1 MRNFKQIV
9 SVVVITL
16 GLVFFVAKHS
26 YAQVDS
32 TAKKDTIPKTDTIV
46 APPPTAA
53 TTPAEKPEKRSNF
66 IIYAGPNWSTLR
78 VGDDL
83 NNESETGFH
92 IGMSWRTKGFFH
104 GQFGIRYNNAVF
116 DLLPSGRSDSGD
128 HKFSISSL
136 DFPLTGAINILPG
149 QGLLNLRAFIS
160 AVPSF
165 NIGMGDNDYYEKD
178 NVETFVF
185 YGQIGIGMDVFFG
198 VLEVGYNY
206 GFTDMLKDKDSEPGQ
221 VFVNIGV
228 RF

>member
-1 MRNFKQIV
+1 MRNFRHLVFIV
-9 SVVVITL
+9 
-16 GLVFFVAKHS
+16 GLVIFIAENS
-26 YAQVDS
+26 QAQVDT
-32 TAKKDTIPKTDTIV
+32 TAKKDTIPTKDTTV

-53 TTPAEKPEKRSNF
+53 TTPTDQPKKRSNF
-66 IIYAGPNWSTLR
+66 VIYAGPNWSTLR

-92 IGMSWRTKGFFH
+92 IGMSWRTKGFFY
-104 GQFGIRYNNAVF
+104 GQAGIRYNNAVY

-128 HKFSISSL
+128 HKFSISSI
-136 DFPLTGAINILPG
+136 DIPLTGAINILPG
-149 QGLLNLRAFIS
+149 LDRVLNLRAFVS
-160 AVPSF
+160 VVPSF

-185 YGQIGIGMDVFFG
+185 YGQIGIGMDILFG